1 VDRPQ
6 RTYPV
11 AVLVAVALVALTYVV
26 PVGAMLAAGVD
37 ASAWSTGAWVEA
49 GRAFGGAPL
58 AGAVVVGG
66 MVSAFGTYNAL
77 CLSYSR
83 VPAALAEDGYLPRV
97 VARRFTRN
105 GVPWVAVLACSAVWT
120 LSLGLSFERLVGMDI
135 LLYGT
140 SLVLEFVAL
149 VALRMREPML
159 PRPFRIPG
167 GVLATAALGL
177 GPLGLLGFALV
188 KNADEQVGGVN
199 ALAFGLGVMLL
210 GPLTYAATRIRAAR

>member
-1 VDRPQ
+1 
-6 RTYPV
+6 
-11 AVLVAVALVALTYVV
+11 
-26 PVGAMLAAGVD
+26 
-37 ASAWSTGAWVEA
+37 
-49 GRAFGGAPL
+49 
-58 AGAVVVGG
+58 
-66 MVSAFGTYNAL
+66 
-77 CLSYSR
+77 
-83 VPAALAEDGYLPRV
+83 
-97 VARRFTRN
+97 
-105 GVPWVAVLACSAVWT
+105 
-120 LSLGLSFERLVGMDI
+120 MDI

-149 VALRMREPML
+149 VRVADARTDA